1 MPEPGR
7 SPAFRR
13 LLLEWLLVAVLATP
27 AAGVASWNGLLARAD
42 GAVYDALAL
51 LNGRPADPDLIIVA
65 IDDRSLAELGRWPW
79 PRARHAELLRVLAPM
94 RPKAVIYDV
103 LFTEPDPADAD
114 LAKAMG
120 QAGRVYLPVLVAP
133 GLNGAR
139 FEHVPPTALLAQA
152 AVGLGHVI
160 IRADADGVVRRRD
173 RCAAPTPRPLAEVV
187 LGLEIPPPPADG
199 APCVGELIPFAGP
212 PGAYRTVSFGSVLR
226 GEVPAEFF
234 TGRRVLVGATALGM
248 TDHFQTPMDRLGGG
262 MSGVELQANILD
274 ALGNGAVRS
283 EAGRPWRL
291 VLAILPLWILMA
303 GFLALKPA
311 QNLGLAIG
319 LGAAVLALS
328 LGLFGL
334 SHLWLSPVTT
344 LAILLLVFPVWGW
357 RRLAM
362 ASDFLKA
369 EFERLG
375 GRLEA
380 PVAQAPMAHGPVAD
394 VVASQARALSGAISR
409 MDALR
414 RFADDI
420 LASLP
425 DATLVTDA
433 RGVVIQ
439 ANAPAHA
446 LLGEDLVGARLIDLL
461 RRLEP
466 VALEAEDLTGPH
478 ARPLALRDGR
488 TLLLHTASRRGEGEG
503 PAGEVIGLADVTEL
517 MATARQRE
525 QALQLLTHDMRSPQ
539 TSILAL
545 LQQSPGLE
553 PTVVGRIAAN
563 ARRTLAL
570 ADGFVQFARAEAA
583 ALSREPVDLADVVCE
598 MADELWPQAQQ
609 KKVTFV
615 QAGCDE
621 PAFTLGERSLLAR
634 AFANLFENAV
644 KYSPAGAVIAIALTR
659 EAGRIVVSVTD
670 QGPGLTPDEAA
681 AVFEP
686 FQRFD
691 RPQAGDPGA
700 GLGLA
705 FVRSVVVRHGGQ
717 VRYETA
723 PGGGARFIV
732 DLPEMV

>member
-13 LLLEWLLVAVLATP
+13 LLLEWLLVAVLATA
-27 AAGVASWNGLLARAD
+27 AAGLASWNGLLARAD

-94 RPKAVIYDV
+94 APRAVVYDV

-114 LAKAMG
+114 LARAMTDLG
-120 QAGRVYLPVLVAP
+120 SVFLPVLVEQ
-133 GLNGAR
+133 GFNGAGLR
-139 FEHVPPTALLAQA
+139 EVPPAGPLAVA
-152 AVGLGHVI
+152 AEGVGQVI
-160 IRADADGVVRRRD
+160 IRPDPDGVVRHRE
-173 RCAAPTPRPLAEVV
+173 RCARPAPRPLAEVV
-187 LGLEIPPPPADG
+187 LGQRRPLPPAG
-199 APCVGELIPFAGP
+199 AAPCVGEMIPFAGP

-226 GEVPAEFF
+226 GEVPAAFF

-248 TDHFQTPMDRLGGG
+248 TDHFQTPMGGSSGG

-274 ALGNGAVRS
+274 ALDHGLTRG

-291 VLAILPLWILMA
+291 ALAILPLWALMT
-303 GFLALKPA
+303 GFLTLKPA
-311 QNLGLAIG
+311 QNLGLAAG

-328 LGLFGL
+328 VGLFGL
-334 SHLWLSPVTT
+334 AHLWLSPVTT

-375 GRLEA
+375 GHLEA
-380 PVAQAPMAHGPVAD
+380 PAATAHGPVAD

-433 RGVVIQ
+433 QGVVIQ
-439 ANAPAHA
+439 ANAPARA
-446 LLGEDLVGARLIDLL
+446 LLGEGLVGVPLVDLL

-466 VALEAEDLTGPH
+466 VALEAGDLTGPQS
-478 ARPLALRDGR
+478 RPLALRDGR
-488 TLLLHTASRRGEGEG
+488 TLLLHTAPRRGEGEG
-503 PAGEVIGLADVTEL
+503 PAGEVIGLADATEL

-553 PTVVGRIAAN
+553 PTMVGRIAAN

-583 ALSREPVDLADVVCE
+583 ALGREPVDLADMVCE

-621 PAFTLGERSLLAR
+621 PAFTLGDHSLLAR

-644 KYSPAGAVIAIALTR
+644 KYSPPGARIAVALTR
-659 EAGRIVVSVTD
+659 EAGRIMVSVTD
-670 QGPGLTPDEAA
+670 QGPGLTPEEAA

-691 RPQAGDPGA
+691 RPQGGDPGA

-723 PGGGARFIV
+723 SGGGAHFIV
-732 DLPEMV
+732 DLPEMA

>member
-13 LLLEWLLVAVLATP
+13 LLVEWLLVAVLATA
-27 AAGVASWNGLLARAD
+27 AAGLASWNGLLARAD

-51 LNGRPADPDLIIVA
+51 LNGRPADPGLIIVA

-94 RPKAVIYDV
+94 APRAVVYDV
-103 LFTEPDPADAD
+103 LFTEPDRADPD
-114 LAKAMG
+114 LAKAMTDLG
-120 QAGRVYLPVLVAP
+120 QVFLPVLVEQ
-133 GLNGAR
+133 GFNGAGLR
-139 FEHVPPTALLAQA
+139 EVPPTGPLAVA
-152 AVGLGHVI
+152 ARGVGQVI
-160 IRADADGVVRRRD
+160 IRPDPDGVVRHRE
-173 RCAAPTPRPLAEVV
+173 RCARPAPRPLAEVV
-187 LGLEIPPPPADG
+187 LDLRWPLPPAG
-199 APCVGELIPFAGP
+199 AAACVGELIPFAGP

-226 GEVPAEFF
+226 GEVPAAFF

-248 TDHFQTPMDRLGGG
+248 TDHFQTPMDSLGGG

-274 ALGNGAVRS
+274 ALGNGVTRG
-283 EAGRPWRL
+283 EVGRPGRL
-291 VLAILPLWILMA
+291 ALAILPLWILMA
-303 GFLALKPA
+303 GFLTLKPA
-311 QNLGLAIG
+311 QNLGLAVG

-328 LGLFGL
+328 VGLFGL
-334 SHLWLSPVTT
+334 AHLWLSPVTT

-380 PVAQAPMAHGPVAD
+380 PAVPAAHGPVAD

-433 RGVVIQ
+433 ERVVIQ
-439 ANAPAHA
+439 ANAPAQA
-446 LLGEDLVGARLIDLL
+446 LLGGGLVGVRLIDLL

-466 VALEAEDLTGPH
+466 VALEAGDLTGPQ

-488 TLLLHTASRRGEGEG
+488 TLLLHTAPRRGEGEG

-553 PTVVGRIAAN
+553 PTIALRIAAN

-644 KYSPAGAVIAIALTR
+644 KYSPSGARIAIALTR

-670 QGPGLTPDEAA
+670 QGPGLTPEEAA

-691 RPQAGDPGA
+691 RPQAGGDPGA

-717 VRYETA
+717 VGYETA
-723 PGGGARFIV
+723 PGGGARFTV